1 MSPREPSPAAIVDTG
16 YNSWS
21 GVQGFACVAARQFD
35 NGPDTSRDAWLME
48 PEILHYEKIVE
59 DALRSVVRT
68 ALTQVSTYGL
78 PGDHSLY
85 ISFLTHYPGVD
96 IPDRLV
102 ADYPEDMTIVLEHQF
117 WDLEVNDEFFGVTL
131 SFNRRKERLIV
142 PFAAVNSFAD
152 PSVPFG
158 LKFELAT
165 VMAGSEA
172 SEAESSHPAV
182 PDAATNESDALPDFD
197 EDDEARSGEVVNLDA
212 FRKKR

>member
-1 MSPREPSPAAIVDTG
+1 MLSSEIVYTG
-16 YNSWS
+16 HNSWAS
-21 GVQGFACVAARQFD
+21 RKGFACVAARLFD
-35 NGPDTSRDAWLME
+35 NGPDSSHDARPME

-59 DALRSVVRT
+59 EALRSVVRT
-68 ALTQVSTYGL
+68 ALVQVATYGL

-85 ISFLTHYPGVD
+85 ISFLTRYPGVD
-96 IPDRLV
+96 IPDRLI

-117 WDLEVNDEFFGVTL
+117 WDLEVHDDHFGVTL

-142 PFAAVNSFAD
+142 PFSAVNSFAD

-172 SEAESSHPAV
+172 SEAEASHPSV
-182 PDAATNESDALPDFD
+182 PDAAINETDADIAA
-197 EDDEARSGEVVNLDA
+197 EEDEAARTGEVVNLDS